1 MALNFYK
8 AFLVSTLLLTAA
20 SSQANNITINNVTV
34 AGANS
39 VGLPAS
45 TITAQVSWD
54 NSWRDGVNWD
64 AAWLFVKFR
73 RAGGAWQHAT
83 LGASDNQHSG
93 PANTVIN
100 AAADG
105 KGVMVY
111 RANAAAGAGTFTT
124 TVQLRWNSGA
134 DGVSAGQNYEV
145 RVLGTEM
152 VYIAPGA
159 FSLNTLPLASLS
171 NEFVSAGNSMS
182 QIGSEAALPAG
193 ALRWVNESGGGGG
206 GNPLTVGG
214 TTYEGSAALP
224 AAYPKGFAASYCMKY
239 EVSQGQYTDFL
250 NMLTRPQQQRRIQVD
265 LSSGS
270 PAGGNTFVMS
280 SSATN
285 PERNTITVPA
295 SGLGTTAPVV
305 FSCARPDRAGN
316 QLTWAD
322 GAAYLDWAGL
332 RPMSELEYEKI
343 CRGPEAVVPAAYAWG
358 TTNITAA
365 QTISG
370 PENGSE
376 TTDVGA
382 NAVIDFV
389 TFTGGDGGPGP
400 LRSGIFA
407 RAATTR
413 EQAGATYFG
422 VMEMTAN
429 CWERCVTVAETD
441 GGLPTN
447 AGLFDGSLHGDGA
460 LDAAGNH
467 DAPTWP
473 NATDVRGSCFRGG
486 NWSRPREWAAVSDRL
501 YGASAIAG
509 RTAHR
514 SIRGLRSAS
523 SLGVAVPTTP
533 AGAANPAKFYGGA
546 NDGYAAATGLLG
558 LGTRAAAPA
567 GATATVLPQPVADR
581 ATLRLLN
588 GPAPTHATLTLRDA
602 LGRPVRRTTGLRGT
616 ELEIRSVGLAPGIY
630 FYELTEDGNLLVP
643 VGRLAVR

>member
-1 MALNFYK
+1 MSRNFYK
-8 AFLVSTLLLTAA
+8 ALLVGTLMLTAA
-20 SSQANNITINNVTV
+20 SSQANNITISSVTV
-34 AGANS
+34 VGAPTTM
-39 VGLPAS
+39 LPAA

-64 AAWLFVKFR
+64 AAWLFVKYR
-73 RAGGAWQHAT
+73 RPGGPWQHAT
-83 LGASDNQHSG
+83 LSNVDNQHTG

-111 RANAAAGAGTFTT
+111 RANSATGAGTFST

-134 DGVSAGQNYEV
+134 DGVSVGQNYEV

-152 VYIAPGA
+152 VYVPAGA
-159 FSLNTLPLASLS
+159 FGLNTAPLAALN
-171 NEFVSAGNSMS
+171 NEFVSAGSSIS
-182 QIGSEAALPAG
+182 QVSSEAALPAG
-193 ALRWVNESGGGGG
+193 ALRWVNETGGGGG
-206 GNPLTVGG
+206 GNSLTVGT

-250 NMLTRPQQQRRIQVD
+250 NMLTRTQQQQRIQVD
-265 LSSGS
+265 LRSGS

-295 SGLGTTAPVV
+295 SGLGTMAPVV

-343 CRGPEAVVPAAYAWG
+343 CRGPEAVVPGAYAWG
-358 TTNITAA
+358 NTSITAA
-365 QTISG
+365 QTING
-370 PENGSE
+370 PENGTE
-376 TTDVGA
+376 TTDAGA
-382 NAVIDFV
+382 NAVFDNV

-400 LRSGIFA
+400 LRAGIFA
-407 RAATTR
+407 RANTSR

-441 GGLPTN
+441 AGLPTN
-447 AGLFDGSLHGDGA
+447 AALFDGSLHGDGA
-460 LDAAGNH
+460 LAANGDH

-523 SLGVAVPTTP
+523 SLGAAVPTTP

-546 NDGYAAATGLLG
+546 YDGYAAATGQLG
-558 LGTRAAAPA
+558 LGTRAALA
-567 GATATVLPQPVADR
+567 GSSATVFPHPVADHT
-581 ATLRLLN
+581 TLRLL
-588 GPAPTHATLTLRDA
+588 GIPAPTHATLTLRDA

-616 ELEIRSVGLAPGIY
+616 ELEISRNELVPGVY
-630 FYELTEDGNLLVP
+630 FYELTQDGTLLVP
-643 VGRLAVR
+643 VGKLAVE